1 LFGKST
7 PIQDDKK
14 EDKTQVIESAP
25 KPVEVKEANIT
36 E

>member
-14 EDKTQVIESAP
+14 EDKPPVVESAA
-25 KPVEVKEANIT
+25 KLAEVEEANVAV
-36 E
+36 